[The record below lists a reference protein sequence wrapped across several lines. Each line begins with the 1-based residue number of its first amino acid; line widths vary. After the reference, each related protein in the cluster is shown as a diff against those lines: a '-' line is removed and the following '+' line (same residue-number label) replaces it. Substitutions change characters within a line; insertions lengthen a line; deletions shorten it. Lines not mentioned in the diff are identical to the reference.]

1 MDNVFITGNS
11 LIDYVRKHT
20 AIILGTPPENAPP
33 VADTMFIK
41 IAMDVTDGTPNKEE
55 LIELIKANKGEFC
68 ELDLLNGEE
77 HSYITIGAWIGDQQ
91 DALLLMGL
99 GSLLGMFELLTPEK
113 LMPFLPQDLKN
124 QMAGLGMVGIVFPE
138 GKKVIAE

>member
-1 MDNVFITGNS
+1 MDNVFITGNA

-20 AIILGTPPENAPP
+20 LIGTGTPSEGT
-33 VADTMFIK
+33 VFADMMFLK
-41 IAMDVTDGTPNKEE
+41 VIADGAPNKEE

-77 HSYITIGAWIGDQQ
+77 HSYINIGAWIGDQQ

-124 QMAGLGMVGIVFPE
+124 QMAGMGMVSVVFPE